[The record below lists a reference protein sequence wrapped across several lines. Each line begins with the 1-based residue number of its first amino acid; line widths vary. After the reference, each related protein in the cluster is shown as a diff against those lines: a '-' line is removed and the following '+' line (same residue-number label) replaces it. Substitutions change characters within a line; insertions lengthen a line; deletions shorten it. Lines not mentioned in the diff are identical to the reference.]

1 MDDAA
6 PDLEEALRLAASP
19 DYQDRVAAAA
29 LLSVIAEQSA
39 PARTLRAL
47 LLDPWDTAVTEA
59 AARELTARRDEL
71 GLSLIA
77 SCLTEA
83 DGQQMDWIESGVTES
98 LDSDETRAWAIA
110 TAGRLR
116 AVDGEGAQ
124 RLLTIL
130 ERAGRR

>member
-6 PDLEEALRLAASP
+6 PDLEEAIHLAASP
-19 DYQDRVAAAA
+19 AHQDRIAAAE

-39 PARTLRAL
+39 AARTLRAL

-59 AARELTARRDEL
+59 AARELTARQDEL

-77 SCLTEA
+77 SCLIEA
-83 DGQQMDWIESGVTES
+83 DPQQMDWIESGVAEGIA
-98 LDSDETRAWAIA
+98 SDQARAWAIA
-110 TAGRLR
+110 TARQLGT
-116 AVDGEGAQ
+116 VGGEGAQ

-130 ERAGRR
+130 ERAGRS